1 MAMVS
6 EQRAAH
12 TGKGLAQVPLAGP
25 AGQAQAR
32 RAQDAGPGLCKV
44 AAHTPAVMCMVAY
57 KNVQARAG
65 ADVHTVEVELELKA
79 W

>member
-1 MAMVS
+1 MVS

-12 TGKGLAQVPLAGP
+12 RDKGLAQVPLAGP

-32 RAQDAGPGLCKV
+32 RAQDAGPGLDKV
-44 AAHTPAVMCMVAY
+44 AAHTPAVMCTVAHRRA
-57 KNVQARAG
+57 QARAG
-65 ADVHTVEVELELKA
+65 AKVYELEVVPELKA